1 MTKGAALQQF
11 FGRFMTAYASN
22 AVPDDAVLP
31 YLTYDA
37 VFDAWGGGA
46 VSLTVNMWFHTTSE
60 AVPNAKALEL
70 SDALGIGG
78 VTLPVDGGLIWLKR
92 GSPFCQSLA
101 DDTDKNLKRRYVKYS
116 CLVLAYVLRC
126 CTKNDKPFISF
137 CNICP
142 RFLFCVKLCAK
153 RAPNFVRQNAR

>member
-11 FGRFMTAYASN
+11 FGQFMTAYASN

-46 VSLTVNMWFHTTSE
+46 VSLTVNMWFHTT
-60 AVPNAKALEL
+60 
-70 SDALGIGG
+70 
-78 VTLPVDGGLIWLKR
+78 TLPVDGGLIWLKR

-101 DDTDKNLKRRYVKYS
+101 DDTDKNLKRRYINVTAEFL
-116 CLVLAYVLRC
+116 CL
-126 CTKNDKPFISF
+126 N
-137 CNICP
+137 
-142 RFLFCVKLCAK
+142 
-153 RAPNFVRQNAR
+153 